1 MPLVVLRGGSRDAES
16 TVVDEHVDRLLAVS
30 DAPGM
35 VDVYEVT
42 QEREHVRGNEEPA
55 VVFTFVGQEPIGEM
69 EPSMIHMPGR
79 D

>member
-1 MPLVVLRGGSRDAES
+1 MPLVVLRGGSRDGDS
-16 TVVDEHVDRLLAVS
+16 TVLDEHVDRLLAVS

-42 QEREHVRGNEEPA
+42 GEQEHVRGNEELA
-55 VVFTFVGQEPIGEM
+55 MVFAFAGQEPIGAM

-79 D
+79 E